1 MLKPSHTMHCLELNA
16 QNKKAF
22 QMKGFF
28 EFGGSSAI
36 RTRDQRIKSPLLYQ
50 LS

>member
-1 MLKPSHTMHCLELNA
+1 M
-16 QNKKAF
+16 
-22 QMKGFF
+22 FF
-28 EFGGSSAI
+28 EGSNEKNKGLSDRLNPLFLFGGSCGN

>member
-1 MLKPSHTMHCLELNA
+1 MQSTDFSINLNL
-16 QNKKAF
+16 
-22 QMKGFF
+22 
-28 EFGGSSAI
+28 GGSSAT